1 MVKAGSV
8 ASRIEWVDIA
18 RGMAII
24 LMVAGHSSIPEALS
38 KYIWSFHMPL
48 FFVVSGLFYNPTKY
62 GNFKSFL
69 KKKIHTLFIPYW
81 VFSIIVFLAYFGTE
95 YFKPKEMYEGWQ
107 GYALWF
113 VPVLFCAELAFY
125 PISRLKNWW
134 IIATII
140 CTTSIGYALSVND
153 IALPFKGDVIPFAL
167 FFIAVGF
174 LFKKAIFTYKPK
186 LLTVALIGMTTI
198 ILSQVLPKLGMG
210 RNEYGCIIPN
220 LGNALLGVYFIF
232 SISKYLSK
240 YSRLLSI
247 KFIDYFGR
255 NSLYVM
261 AFSQVFNYWILT
273 FLSSIGIA
281 ASLGMIVRY
290 ILLFGAIYVTS
301 KLLPKYIPFAVGK

>member
-1 MVKAGSV
+1 M
-8 ASRIEWVDIA
+8 
-18 RGMAII
+18 
-24 LMVAGHSSIPEALS
+24 
-38 KYIWSFHMPL
+38 
-48 FFVVSGLFYNPTKY
+48 
-62 GNFKSFL
+62 L

-81 VFSIIVFLAYFGTE
+81 VFSIIVFCAYYGTE

-125 PISRLKNWW
+125 PISKLKDWW
-134 IIATII
+134 IVAII
-140 CTTSIGYALSVND
+140 VFITSIGYAFSVND
-153 IALPFKGDVIPFAL
+153 ITLPFKCDVIPFAL
-167 FFIAVGF
+167 FFIAAGF
-174 LFKKAIFTYKPK
+174 LLKKVIFTYKSK
-186 LLTVALIGMTTI
+186 LLEVAIIGMTTI

-232 SISKYLSK
+232 SVSKYLSK
-240 YSRLLSI
+240 YSRLLPI

-273 FLSSIGIA
+273 FLTSMGIAIGI
-281 ASLGMIVRY
+281 GIIVRY
-290 ILLFGAIYVTS
+290 FLLFGAIFVAS